1 MGAEALIRWQH
12 PQRGLLPPAAFLPL
26 IGEHP
31 VSIRL
36 GEWVIGA
43 ALRQMERWQASGLT
57 ITVSVNIAANHLQQD
72 GFALRL
78 GELLAEHPTVAPHSL
93 ELEVLETSALEDIQ
107 RVSQIMRDCQ
117 ALGVRFALDDFG
129 TGYSSLTYLKRLP
142 AEMLKID
149 QSFVRDMLAD
159 PDDLAIVQGVIGLA
173 TAFRREVIAEG
184 VETVAHGQSLLG
196 LGCHFAQGYGIAR
209 PMPGSEIPQ
218 WVANWRPDA
227 AWAYEVVRSGA

>member
-1 MGAEALIRWQH
+1 M
-12 PQRGLLPPAAFLPL
+12 
-26 IGEHP
+26 
-31 VSIRL
+31 
-36 GEWVIGA
+36 
-43 ALRQMERWQASGLT
+43 
-57 ITVSVNIAANHLQQD
+57 
-72 GFALRL
+72 
-78 GELLAEHPTVAPHSL
+78 

-173 TAFRREVIAEG
+173 AAFRREVIAEG

-209 PMPGSEIPQ
+209 PMPGSEILQ
-218 WVANWRPDA
+218 WVASWRPDA
-227 AWAYEVVRSGA
+227 AWANEVVRSVA